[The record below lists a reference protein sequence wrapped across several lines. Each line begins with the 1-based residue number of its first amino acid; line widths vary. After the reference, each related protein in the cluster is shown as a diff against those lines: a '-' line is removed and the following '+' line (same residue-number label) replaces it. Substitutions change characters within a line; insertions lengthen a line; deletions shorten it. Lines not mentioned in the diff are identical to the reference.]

1 LPAHFPIKTNPTGEN
16 EMKPSSFQKSF
27 AWRTFFQTI
36 FFSSLLFAILA
47 YFSRQFQT
55 IATPLTTSEYAS
67 LFAFL
72 ILYGILVWMFQKNT
86 LANLSSRQ
94 SEEPTTKKTPLR
106 EIQGHETEQ
115 PDQQNHEKRLF
126 IHLFAVLQRDGR
138 LLDFLQED
146 LSLYEDSQIG
156 AAVRSIHENCK
167 KTMVRYLSPEPVMQ
181 QAEGDTVEIAAGFD
195 QNAVKLVGNVV
206 GQPPFRGIVRHRG
219 WQLRSASLPKLS
231 EAGNPDIIA
240 PAEVEIQ

>member
-1 LPAHFPIKTNPTGEN
+1 MKQNSLIYKT
-16 EMKPSSFQKSF
+16 MKSGF
-27 AWRTFFQTI
+27 
-36 FFSSLLFAILA
+36 
-47 YFSRQFQT
+47 
-55 IATPLTTSEYAS
+55 
-67 LFAFL
+67 
-72 ILYGILVWMFQKNT
+72 
-86 LANLSSRQ
+86 
-94 SEEPTTKKTPLR
+94 
-106 EIQGHETEQ
+106 
-115 PDQQNHEKRLF
+115 LF
-126 IHLFAVLQRDGR
+126 IFLPCSNGMAGC
-138 LLDFLQED
+138 FLQED

-167 KTMVRYLSPEPVMQ
+167 KTMARYLSPEPVMQ

-206 GQPPFRGIVRHRG
+206 GQPPFKGIVRHRG